1 MAKTHAEIEY
11 TNADGVTV
19 HSDVCPPGCDFANV
33 TPDIRE
39 FYHTLL
45 DEYLDESRGT
55 GEFYIREEK
64 GSESR
69 KAILDQ
75 MIKVQSALNLAAECI
90 KQKDDP
96 EAYIKAAHF
105 FIRRLGDMLVEEG
118 F

>member
-1 MAKTHAEIEY
+1 MKTHAEIEY
-11 TNADGVTV
+11 TNADGITV

-64 GSESR
+64 ESESR
-69 KAILDQ
+69 KAILAQ
-75 MIKVQSALNLAAECI
+75 VIKAKSAIGLAQEAI
-90 KQKDDP
+90 DKKDDP
-96 EAYIKAAHF
+96 EAYIKAATH

>member
-1 MAKTHAEIEY
+1 MKTHAEIEY

-33 TPDIRE
+33 TPDVRE

-64 GSESR
+64 ESESR

-96 EAYIKAAHF
+96 GRYILAAKEF
-105 FIRRLGDMLVEEG
+105 SLKLGNMLIEEG